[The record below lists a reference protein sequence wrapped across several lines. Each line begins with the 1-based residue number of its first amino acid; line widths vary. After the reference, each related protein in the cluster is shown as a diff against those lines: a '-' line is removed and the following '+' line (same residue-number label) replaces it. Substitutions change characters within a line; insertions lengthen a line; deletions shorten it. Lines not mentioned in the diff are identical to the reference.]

1 LAVLVRHRVSNDSE
15 GQKSTVR
22 RPCLEPIEIN
32 GLEIKNRI
40 VRQAHGTEYGHGKI
54 VDETI
59 QYHVARAKGQVG
71 LSILEV
77 SSVHPSSWIGTIWS
91 WDASI
96 VDGYRRLAEALRPF
110 GMRMFTQLWHGGH
123 IWPNSDGSPSWAPSA
138 VPSPWGAVPVAMTLE
153 QIEMVVAAFVQSAVW
168 SREGGMDGIELHF
181 GHGYLVSQFLS
192 SIANKRTDQYGGNF
206 ENRFRLMLQITERVR
221 RAVGSDYPVGIRIS
235 DEHIDGGLSVEDCR
249 RAVSLLCDQK
259 LIDFVDAS
267 TGSYY
272 SIQQMLPT
280 MDMPPRSML
289 PASEPIAKSASV
301 TTMVCGRFQT
311 LDDADQAIR
320 EGVADMVGLVR
331 PMIADANLVVK
342 TLAGKVDEI
351 RPCISCNQG
360 CVAGIL
366 SPARRMLCTVNPA
379 VGLESTLSEDLIRPA
394 ADPKRVLVVG
404 GGPAGM
410 EAARIAALCG
420 HRVVLAEGMPRLGG
434 SVAIAAQ
441 APHARQIGDITLW
454 MEREIYRL
462 GVEVRTGT
470 YIEAA
475 EVLAESADVVIL
487 ATGSRPRMDGVQVAA
502 PGTPAVGV
510 EAPHVRSSHELFGLS
525 RAVLGSTALVLDDLG
540 HYEAIGAAEYLIS
553 IGVAVTYV
561 TPLNSFA
568 PQMEFPQRSGAALA
582 RLRRGAFSLFTRTR
596 LARIGK
602 TSCEIAYL
610 DGGAVTSVAA
620 ETVVLVSANQ
630 PNIELLEEL
639 RGLPS
644 GRQPRNIRVIGDA
657 LAPRDLLVAIREGH
671 TTARAIT

>member
-1 LAVLVRHRVSNDSE
+1 VS
-15 GQKSTVR
+15 
-22 RPCLEPIEIN
+22 RPCLQPIEIN

-40 VRQAHGTEYGHGKI
+40 VRPAHGTEYGHGKI

-91 WDASI
+91 WDPSI
-96 VDGYRRLAEALRPF
+96 VDGYRRLSNAVRPF

-138 VPSPWGAVPVAMTLE
+138 VPSPWGAVPIAMTLE
-153 QIEMVVAAFVQSAVW
+153 QIEIVIAAFVQSAIW
-168 SREGGMDGIELHF
+168 SRDGGMDGIELHF
-181 GHGYLVSQFLS
+181 GHGYLPSQFLS
-192 SIANKRTDQYGGNF
+192 PIANKRTDQYGGSF
-206 ENRFRLMLQITERVR
+206 ENRFRLMSEITERVR
-221 RAVGSDYPVGIRIS
+221 RAVGSDYPLGIRIS

-249 RAVSLLCDQK
+249 RAVSLLCDKK

-280 MDMPPRSML
+280 MDTPPRTML
-289 PASEPIAKSASV
+289 PASGPIAKASSV
-301 TTMVCGRFQT
+301 PTMVCGRFQS
-311 LDDADQAIR
+311 LDDVDQAIR

-331 PMIADANLVVK
+331 PMIADENLVVK
-342 TLAGKVDEI
+342 TLAGKVDEV

-366 SPARRMLCTVNPA
+366 SPARRMLCTVNPT
-379 VGLESTLSEDLIRPA
+379 VGLESTLSEDLIRPTA
-394 ADPKRVLVVG
+394 HAKRILIVG

-410 EAARIAALCG
+410 EAARVAALGG
-420 HRVVLAEGMPRLGG
+420 HRVVLAEGLPRLGG
-434 SVAIAAQ
+434 SIAIAAR

-470 YIEAA
+470 YVEAG

-510 EAPHVRSSHELFGLS
+510 DASHVRSSHELFELS
-525 RAVLGSTALVLDDLG
+525 RGALGSTALVLDDTG
-540 HYEAIGAAEYLIS
+540 HYEAIGAAEYLVS
-553 IGVAVTYV
+553 LGLAVTYV

-582 RLRRGAFSLFTRTR
+582 RLRRGCFSLFTRAR
-596 LARIGK
+596 LVRIAAA
-602 TSCEIAYL
+602 SCEIAYL
-610 DGGAVTSVAA
+610 DGGGTTTVPAD
-620 ETVVLVSANQ
+620 TVVLVSANQ
-630 PNIELLEEL
+630 PNIELLDEL
-639 RGLPS
+639 RALPKDS
-644 GRQPRNIRVIGDA
+644 RPRDIRIVGDA

-671 TTARAIT
+671 TIARAIA

>member
-1 LAVLVRHRVSNDSE
+1 
-15 GQKSTVR
+15 
-22 RPCLEPIEIN
+22 
-32 GLEIKNRI
+32 
-40 VRQAHGTEYGHGKI
+40 
-54 VDETI
+54 
-59 QYHVARAKGQVG
+59 
-71 LSILEV
+71 
-77 SSVHPSSWIGTIWS
+77 
-91 WDASI
+91 
-96 VDGYRRLAEALRPF
+96 
-110 GMRMFTQLWHGGH
+110 
-123 IWPNSDGSPSWAPSA
+123 
-138 VPSPWGAVPVAMTLE
+138 
-153 QIEMVVAAFVQSAVW
+153 
-168 SREGGMDGIELHF
+168 MDGIELHF
-181 GHGYLVSQFLS
+181 GHGYLASQFLS
-192 SIANKRTDQYGGNF
+192 PVANKRTDQYGGSF
-206 ENRFRLMLQITERVR
+206 ENRFRFMLEVTERVR
-221 RAVGSDYPVGIRIS
+221 AAVGTDYPVGIRIS
-235 DEHIDGGLSVEDCR
+235 DEHIDGGLSVDECK
-249 RAVSLLCDQK
+249 RAVALLCEKK

-301 TTMVCGRFQT
+301 PTMVCGRFQT

-331 PMIADANLVVK
+331 PMIADENLIVK

-379 VGLESTLSEDLIRPA
+379 VGLESTLSEDLIQPT
-394 ADPKRVLVVG
+394 DNPKRILIVG

-410 EAARIAALCG
+410 EAARVAALRG
-420 HRVVLAEGMPRLGG
+420 HRVVLAEGLPRLGG
-434 SVAIAAQ
+434 SVAIAAR
-441 APHARQIGDITLW
+441 APHARQIGDVTLW

-475 EVLAESADVVIL
+475 EVLAECADVVVV

-502 PGTPAVGV
+502 PGTPAIGV
-510 EAPHVRSSHELFGLS
+510 DAQHVRSSHELFELS
-525 RAVLGSTALVLDDLG
+525 RAALGATALVLDDLG

-553 IGVAVTYV
+553 LGIAVTYV

-582 RLRRGAFSLFTRTR
+582 RLRRGSFSLFTRSR
-596 LARIGK
+596 LVQIAK
-602 TSCEIAYL
+602 TSCEIAFL
-610 DGGAVTSVAA
+610 DGGATNSVPA
-620 ETVVLVSANQ
+620 ETVVLVSANR
-630 PNIELLEEL
+630 PNIELLDEL
-639 RGLPS
+639 NALPAH
-644 GRQPRNIRVIGDA
+644 RQPRNVRLIGDA

-671 TTARAIT
+671 MAARAIA